1 MAYLS
6 RKMFDLIVA
15 MNPVGIIGADC
26 VIPWHV
32 PEDLAFFRKMTLGK
46 NVIMGRKTF
55 AGLPSQKPL
64 PNRTNLVV
72 TRDENLF
79 EYAVPE
85 ATLDTVVKFI
95 RMEDAIGLK
104 EPAFVIGGGEIYQEL
119 LPHCDRLYVT
129 IVFWKPDE
137 DENQGFKYFPLT
149 LAQLMMEYALESET
163 EIMISS
169 KNGLNYKMMVF
180 RKR

>member
-1 MAYLS
+1 
-6 RKMFDLIVA
+6 MFDLIVA
-15 MNPVGIIGADC
+15 MNPVGIIGADDT
-26 VIPWHV
+26 IPWHV

-85 ATLDTVVKFI
+85 ATADTAVKFI
-95 RMEDAIGLK
+95 TMNDAIGLK
-104 EPAFVIGGGEIYQEL
+104 EPAFVIGGGEIYRTL
-119 LPHCDRLYVT
+119 LPYCDKLYVT
-129 IVFWKPDE
+129 VVFWKPAEGGDE
-137 DENQGFKYFPLT
+137 YIYFPLT
-149 LAQLMMEYALESET
+149 LAQLMMEYTLESET

-169 KNGLNYKMMVF
+169 KSGLNYKMMVF
-180 RKR
+180 CKR